1 VELGIYSFVEI
12 PLDANNRPLMS
23 GAERLRNLMEEIE
36 LADSLGLDFFGLGE
50 HHRPEYIVS
59 SPAVVLS
66 CCGGEDEADQIK
78 QRGHRHQQRRSG
90 ACVSGFCH
98 CRSALQRK
106 GGDHGGARF
115 VH

>member
-1 VELGIYSFVEI
+1 MELGIYSFVEI

-59 SPAVVLS
+59 SPAVVL
-66 CCGGEDEADQIK
+66 AAAAVKTKRIK
-78 QRGHRHQQRRSG
+78 LS
-90 ACVSGFCH
+90 
-98 CRSALQRK
+98 SAVTVISSDDPVR
-106 GGDHGGARF
+106 
-115 VH
+115 V